1 MYYPP
6 PPPPHEK
13 KLDKFCQRQLKLY
26 INDSRY
32 YINNTVHNFLSYIL
46 SSREELGLVYGLE
59 QHISV
64 KRNKHTIK
72 TEFEVF
78 YQSLLKNISHIPE
91 NDISLI
97 NTKTAKYMWKIQQ
110 GLCTIWIQ
118 KNCRKPFQKRKY
130 CDNETR

>member
-1 MYYPP
+1 MYYPPP

-59 QHISV
+59 QHIPV

-97 NTKTAKYMWKIQQ
+97 NTKTAKYM
-110 GLCTIWIQ
+110 
-118 KNCRKPFQKRKY
+118 
-130 CDNETR
+130 